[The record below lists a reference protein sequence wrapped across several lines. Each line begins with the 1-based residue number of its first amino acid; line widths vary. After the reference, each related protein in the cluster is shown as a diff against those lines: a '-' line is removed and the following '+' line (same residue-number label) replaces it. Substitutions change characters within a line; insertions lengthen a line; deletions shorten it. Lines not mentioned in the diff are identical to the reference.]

1 MLYFEQNIFILG
13 RKLIDK
19 AEFLEIIKLSYNT
32 ITFCKIEL
40 IAKTLTFCKINILKK
55 DLEMAKKINKCNYDD
70 TTKWSNKRLT

>member
-1 MLYFEQNIFILG
+1 MLYFEQNIYILG

-40 IAKTLTFCKINILKK
+40 IEKRSGNNKK
-55 DLEMAKKINKCNYDD
+55 HLHFVK
-70 TTKWSNKRLT
+70 